1 MNLKIGKKIHEFK
14 KIIKKNLKKIIN
26 SKYRKK
32 EKWFLEC
39 FKKFK
44 ELDKEHRFPI
54 LKKDFW
60 PCLDDNTTHTG
71 FDIHYTYHPAWAA
84 RVLAQ
89 TKPSKHVDIS
99 SCLVFSTVMSAFI
112 PMEFYDLRPAD
123 VHLDNLE
130 CKKAD
135 LINLPFADNS
145 IESLSCMHT
154 IEHVGLGRFGDEI
167 DPDGDLKAINE
178 LKRVLKKGGDL
189 LFVIPV
195 GKPRIQY
202 NAHRNYSYEMIM
214 EYFKD
219 LKLKEYTLAPDNA
232 LEVGMIKNATKEI
245 TDAQIHGCG
254 CFWFQ
259 K

>member
-1 MNLKIGKKIHEFK
+1 MQTDMEKKIHEFK
-14 KIIKKNLKKIIN
+14 KTIKQNLKKIIN
-26 SKYRKK
+26 KKYRKK
-32 EKWFLEC
+32 EKWFSEC

-44 ELDKEHRFPI
+44 ALDKDHRFLL

-60 PCLDDNTTHTG
+60 KCLDDNTQTSG
-71 FDIHYTYHPAWAA
+71 FCTHYTYHPGWAA

-89 TKPSKHVDIS
+89 TKPSKHIDIS
-99 SCLVFSTVMSAFI
+99 SCLIFSSIMSAFI
-112 PMEFYDLRPAD
+112 PFEFYDLRPAEFY
-123 VHLDNLE
+123 LDNLN
-130 CKKAD
+130 CGRAD
-135 LINLPFADNS
+135 LLNLPFPDDS

-167 DPDGDLKAINE
+167 DPDGDLKAISE
-178 LKRVLKKGGDL
+178 LKRVLKKGGNL
-189 LFVIPV
+189 LFVVPV

-214 EYFKD
+214 DYFKD
-219 LKLKEYTLAPDNA
+219 LTLKDYTLVPDNA
-232 LEVGMIKNATKEI
+232 LEVGMIKNATQEV
-245 TDAQIHGCG
+245 TDQQIHGCG